1 MNPHPDLAFEPATV
15 AEAWLGLLAAHG
27 VDILF
32 VNGGTD
38 FAPLAEAYAK
48 GLALGWKMPRP
59 ISVPHENVGVAMA
72 HGYTMLTGRAQAMMV
87 HVGPGTANAVNGLY
101 NAYRQRIPMLFT
113 AGRTP
118 ILEAGG
124 VRGSRNNF
132 INWAQEMYDQAGM
145 VRGVVKWDYELR
157 HPQQVESVLE
167 RALVIA
173 HSAPQGPVYLTL
185 PREVLAAD
193 LGGAPVS
200 LGMIAVP
207 APRAPAADA
216 IARAAGWLAQAKHPL
231 IITSN
236 CGRTAGEARAL
247 QQLAERLAIPVIHY
261 RPRHLALATSHPL
274 AAGWDPHALL
284 KNADCVLAVDCDVP
298 WIPAQGGPLAT
309 ARVVQLGVDPL
320 WSDYPMRGFR
330 SDLTLDCDT
339 QLGLGMLAAA
349 AEALDPGGPRALPP
363 AKPVRQ
369 APPLPSGNT
378 ITPRY
383 VSACLSELLDADT
396 LVVNEYP
403 LTLEDMALG
412 PGQYFSHPPSGG
424 LGWGLGAALGAKL
437 AAPGKTLICAVG
449 DGAYMFGNPTPAHW
463 IAQAQGLPVLFVV
476 FNNARWGAVH
486 RATLSLY
493 PDGYAAKAAVPPFT
507 PLDPSP
513 QFEKICEACGGWG
526 ERVTAPAAVMP
537 ALKRALDVVRKER
550 RQALLN
556 IEVEVTTARTS

>member
-1 MNPHPDLAFEPATV
+1 MIPRPDLAFRPATV

-27 VDILF
+27 IDILF
-32 VNGGTD
+32 FNSGTD

-48 GLALGWKMPRP
+48 GQSLGWKMPKP
-59 ISVPHENVGVAMA
+59 LAVPHENVGVAMA
-72 HGYTMLTGRAQAMMV
+72 HGYTMVTGRAQAMMV
-87 HVGPGTANAVNGLY
+87 HVGMGTANAINGLY

-145 VRGVVKWDYELR
+145 VREVVKWDYELR
-157 HPQQVESVLE
+157 HPVQVESVLE
-167 RALVIA
+167 RALAIA
-173 HSAPQGPVYLTL
+173 NSAPQGPVYLTL
-185 PREVLAAD
+185 PREVLAAE
-193 LGGAPVS
+193 LGGETVS
-200 LGMIAVP
+200 LGAIAVP
-207 APRAPAADA
+207 APRSPAADA
-216 IARAAGWLAQAKHPL
+216 VARAAEWLAQARHPL

-236 CGRTAGEARAL
+236 CGRTAREARAL
-247 QQLAERLAIPVIHY
+247 QQFAERLAIPVIHY

-284 KNADCVLAVDCDVP
+284 KQSDCVLVVDCDVP
-298 WIPAQGGPLAT
+298 WIPAQGQPLPT
-309 ARVVQLGVDPL
+309 AHVVQLGIDPL
-320 WSDYPMRGFR
+320 WPDYPMRGFR

-339 QLGLGMLAAA
+339 RLGL
-349 AEALDPGGPRALPP
+349 EALAKAVGEDKPRGLPP
-363 AKPVRQ
+363 AKPARP
-369 APPLPSGNT
+369 APQPSGKA
-378 ITPRY
+378 ITSRY
-383 VSACLSELLDADT
+383 VSACLSGLLDAAT

-403 LTLEDMALG
+403 LTLEDMALE

-437 AAPGKTLICAVG
+437 AAPEKTVICAVG

-463 IAQAQGLPVLFVV
+463 IAQTQGLPVLFVV

-486 RATLSLY
+486 RATLSVY
-493 PDGYAAKAAVPPFT
+493 PDGYAAKAADPPFT
-507 PLDPSP
+507 RLDPAP
-513 QFEKICEACGGWG
+513 QFAKVCEACGGWG
-526 ERVTAPAAVMP
+526 EHVTTPAGVMP
-537 ALKRALDVVRKER
+537 ALKRALDVVRNEE

-556 IEVEVTTARTS
+556 IEVEASAARTS

>member
-1 MNPHPDLAFEPATV
+1 MNPHPDLVFEPATV
-15 AEAWLGLLAAHG
+15 ADAWLGLLAARG
-27 VDILF
+27 IDILF

-48 GLALGWKMPRP
+48 GRALGWKMPRP

-145 VRGVVKWDYELR
+145 VREVVKWDYELR

-167 RALVIA
+167 RALAIA
-173 HSAPQGPVYLTL
+173 NSAPQGPVYLTL
-185 PREVLAAD
+185 PREVLAAE
-193 LGGAPVS
+193 LGGERVS
-200 LGMIAVP
+200 LGAIAAP

-216 IARAAGWLAQAKHPL
+216 IAQAAGWLVQAQRPL

-284 KNADCVLAVDCDVP
+284 KNADCA
-298 WIPAQGGPLAT
+298 A

-339 QLGLGMLAAA
+339 QLGLEMLGAAA
-349 AEALDPGGPRALPP
+349 GALDAGPRALPP
-363 AKPVRQ
+363 AKPARP

-403 LTLEDMALG
+403 LTLEDMALA

-437 AAPGKTLICAVG
+437 AAPGKTVICAVG

-486 RATLSLY
+486 RATLSVY

-507 PLDPSP
+507 QLDPAP
-513 QFEKICEACGGWG
+513 QFEKVCEACGGWG
-526 ERVTAPAAVMP
+526 EHVTSPAGVTP
-537 ALKRALDVVRKER
+537 ALKRALDAVRKEK

-556 IEVEVTTARTS
+556 IEVEATTARTS